1 MLAAVPL
8 LTVTITTDPRSV
20 SLVSVAGQLPW
31 LLFSLF
37 AGLLIDRVRRSTI
50 LVCAYA
56 IQVAAAAVLAAAGS
70 TGWLSLP
77 LLMTVAF
84 LVTSSQ
90 VLGDGVSGTIVPHI
104 VPQQRLAAANTRLQV
119 IDRGVVQFVVPPL
132 TGALIGVGA
141 GVPGWA
147 ACVAAACAVALARGI
162 PSAQTSAAKESPWRG
177 IADGLRYL
185 IATPVLRAITIT
197 VALGSFAGS
206 AGTAMLVLYSR
217 QLLHLGPVGYG
228 GLLACLAFGW
238 VAASFVVQRV
248 VTRLGYA
255 WSMRIAQSTV
265 ALTQLV
271 MTIGPPWPP
280 LIGGVLIVLT
290 AMTLLWGVCSQSAR
304 QTLTPSSLLGRV
316 LTSHRALGWGVMP
329 IGALAGG
336 FVASHWSLRGV
347 WVMITAFQA
356 AGAVIVWLSL
366 SPAAFAAAQADAD
379 RQAHARTQGEAG
391 VRSDGALRR
400 PADYAG
406 RGGGVAD
413 GGLMSQGMVGLIWSC
428 LPTLSSS
435 SSARVFSPSW

>member
-37 AGLLIDRVRRSTI
+37 AGLLIDRVRRTTI

-56 IQVAAAAVLAAAGS
+56 IQVAAAAALAAAASAG
-70 TGWLSLP
+70 GLSLP

-90 VLGDGVSGTIVPHI
+90 VLGDGVSGAMVPHI
-104 VPQQRLAAANTRLQV
+104 VPPERLAAANTRLFV

-132 TGALIGVGA
+132 TGALIGVTAGA
-141 GVPGWA
+141 PGWA
-147 ACVAAACAVALARGI
+147 ACVAAACAAVLARAV
-162 PSAQTSAAKESPWRG
+162 PSAPAPAAKESAWRG
-177 IADGLRYL
+177 LADGLRYL
-185 IATPVLRAITIT
+185 VATPVLRAITIT
-197 VALGSFAGS
+197 VALGSFAAS

-217 QLLHLGPVGYG
+217 ELLHLGPVGYG
-228 GLLACLAFGW
+228 GLLACLALGW

-248 VTRLGYA
+248 VTRLDYA
-255 WSMRIAQSTV
+255 WSMRIAQITV

-271 MTIGPPWPP
+271 MTVGPPWPP

-304 QTLTPSSLLGRV
+304 QTLTPPGMLGRV
-316 LTSHRALGWGVMP
+316 LTSHRALGWGVTP

-336 FVASHWSLRGV
+336 FVAAHWSLRGV

-356 AGAVIVWLSL
+356 AGAIVVWLSL
-366 SPAAFAAAQADAD
+366 SPAAFAAARNDLSNQA
-379 RQAHARTQGEAG
+379 QG
-391 VRSDGALRR
+391 S
-400 PADYAG
+400 
-406 RGGGVAD
+406 
-413 GGLMSQGMVGLIWSC
+413 
-428 LPTLSSS
+428 
-435 SSARVFSPSW
+435 